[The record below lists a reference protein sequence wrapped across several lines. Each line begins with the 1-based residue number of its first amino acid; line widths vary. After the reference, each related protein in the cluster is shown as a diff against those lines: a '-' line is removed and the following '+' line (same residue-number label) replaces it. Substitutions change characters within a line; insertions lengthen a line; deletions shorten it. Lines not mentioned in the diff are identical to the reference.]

1 MALDR
6 NHIAPEPP
14 EIKPL
19 RRRAELHVVRGSGGW
34 RVKVPGRSTARAFP
48 TQAAAIE
55 AAKIMVSDRGGQ
67 IVVHT
72 SDGRVRDV
80 DTYGRDEFAIKD
92 PPQRGRLT
100 ASKVRDAV
108 WNATKGLPP
117 E

>member
-1 MALDR
+1 MAIDPTHVASR
-6 NHIAPEPP
+6 QP

-34 RVKVPGRSTARAFP
+34 KVSRPGKSASRSFP

-55 AAKIMVSDRGGQ
+55 AAKIMVSDKGGQ

-80 DTYGRDEFAIKD
+80 DTYGRDERPIKD
-92 PPQRGRLT
+92 PPQRGRLS

-117 E
+117 D